1 MIQVNDRQKKV
12 AKLLWDFQ
20 SLREEHIMKLC
31 GCTENDINH
40 LIASKVITKDVNTK
54 ILKYMGKEV
63 NNRNI
68 VAFDVVMDYLDRNPE
83 IKKPKKYPINVSMKA
98 GIFSYDIIAI
108 KEVEIE
114 NLFENIDDISTS
126 DRIIII
132 IETKEYIKRKLKTKR
147 PCYICTYPPL
157 EIVDRI
163 N

>member
-1 MIQVNDRQKKV
+1 MNDKLKQI

-20 SLREEHIMKLC
+20 SLREEHVMKIC
-31 GCTENDINH
+31 NCTEKEINC
-40 LIASKVITKDVNTK
+40 LIASKIISKDKNSK
-54 ILKYMGKEV
+54 ILKYNNKEV

-68 VAFDVVMDYLDRNPE
+68 IAFDVVMDYLDRNPKL
-83 IKKPKKYPINVSMKA
+83 KKAKHPINVSMKTDYYT
-98 GIFSYDIIAI
+98 YDIIAI
-108 KEVEIE
+108 KEVETE
-114 NLFENIDDISTS
+114 GLFEKLDEISTS

-132 IETKEYIKRKLKTKR
+132 IETKEHIKKFVNTTR